1 MISHQLTSN
10 LISALFNNVKNSS
23 LQLSYDS
30 SSILSRRSS
39 LSQPFVSPSRSFI
52 QSIIQPL
59 KPRQSIKSIFKS
71 LIPSPTFDPSRWK
84 SSFYFVHPQIKD
96 KSSFPSVKSIFKKL
110 TGAESIQRPVALP
123 APNVFGVQPELYAQL
138 PPNYQYANVQPEQ
151 QPEQLQQ
158 QQQQQYVQQVH
169 PQQQYETQYTQQQNQ
184 QQKPYDQ
191 QQYQQQTEQQQFIQ
205 QFEQQIPLQQMQQ
218 VQYQYE
224 QQQQQQPY
232 QQQQYQ
238 VEQVQQVQQQQIQPQ
253 TVQQLG
259 PHQPLYQIH
268 PQVYQSN
275 GNSIGNSNQMTQYG
289 FKPIHSSSGAA
300 KQAPKQQIN
309 TQGSNGPGISLSM
322 GGSNDGYSSSK
333 SAAPQSGF
341 SISLGSG
348 ENAPGMTISLGSG
361 NEANQASASNQQGYS
376 TGGYSSGSYS
386 GGYSSGPGVSISMGG
401 GGGGSGMSVSLGSG
415 GDSYGSGES
424 GAGAMS
430 FSLGGA
436 NNYDSG
442 SGMQVQFG
450 GEPNYQG
457 QSYNYAPSSS
467 NSYSQGTSSYGQEG
481 SYGSN
486 SYGSNSYG
494 NNYNYNNVNKNIY
507 KYYDD
512 KPIMSIQ
519 MPAKGKTLI
528 EANLK
533 IPPIKMK
540 INSSPRVKITA
551 GTTDPLEKPH
561 EDEETIM
568 EDIFKPPK
576 PFEKAPRKNTTSD
589 EDGLNGNKT
598 ITDDGT
604 HNGTITDDFH
614 PQYLP
619 YPPPYPSSYYQGYV
633 PEGYYDGNPQEIS
646 LLTHQSYSNTNMN
659 EIDHSKSYTKQT
671 SHQQYGYDTNKASS
685 SSSLPSIQ
693 TQTNQN
699 QISQSTVNRKPQIS
713 FIPITHQPQAQ
724 LQPRPSPTHRYS
736 DLQTSGSSQHDIYVK
751 SNTKQRRQDNPV
763 VQKKMQKVPQSSN
776 NVPYYN
782 SNSPVQYS
790 QSYHN
795 GQPVSNQQAQDDHP
809 NNGKHYYGTQGTGAG
824 YKYYNQGHYDMFN
837 NQYQKQY
844 EYQQQ
849 KARHY
854 QNLYGYNVP
863 NYNNQPYKPYQ
874 QPYYNKYYKKDPN
887 YSPSGFHNGSLDYEQ
902 SKKFGKMFE
911 QYGPGIKSNEKAQ
924 VILDIR
930 PRISFKFHN
939 KSEPMESIIKI
950 HSSKQCSLL
959 FLSMTQLQQLH
970 MIMDMVMAMDMRKS
984 QRQPPKNQQ
993 LLQLEEQLQVQLLHL
1008 TKMMKPQQQVMG
1020 MTMKMEMENRQLQL
1034 KHQMDQVLQKVLV
1047 QMMKMKTVMRMVIEK
1062 ALHHQLAQR
1071 HLQLKVRKEIMKRR
1085 EKMEKRMKIQMVKQK
1100 EMEKKSLKKK
1110 KKVHLQQLKNQKMK
1124 LKRNLRKAIR
1134 KMKMKKIKLLSQ
1146 VKKKKRKNQNQETKK
1161 TMNRAKMKMIMQK
1174 LKERQKNVREME
1186 RRQGRDKIK

>member
-1 MISHQLTSN
+1 
-10 LISALFNNVKNSS
+10 
-23 LQLSYDS
+23 
-30 SSILSRRSS
+30 
-39 LSQPFVSPSRSFI
+39 
-52 QSIIQPL
+52 
-59 KPRQSIKSIFKS
+59 
-71 LIPSPTFDPSRWK
+71 
-84 SSFYFVHPQIKD
+84 
-96 KSSFPSVKSIFKKL
+96 
-110 TGAESIQRPVALP
+110 
-123 APNVFGVQPELYAQL
+123 
-138 PPNYQYANVQPEQ
+138 
-151 QPEQLQQ
+151 
-158 QQQQQYVQQVH
+158 
-169 PQQQYETQYTQQQNQ
+169 
-184 QQKPYDQ
+184 
-191 QQYQQQTEQQQFIQ
+191 
-205 QFEQQIPLQQMQQ
+205 
-218 VQYQYE
+218 
-224 QQQQQQPY
+224 
-232 QQQQYQ
+232 
-238 VEQVQQVQQQQIQPQ
+238 
-253 TVQQLG
+253 
-259 PHQPLYQIH
+259 
-268 PQVYQSN
+268 
-275 GNSIGNSNQMTQYG
+275 
-289 FKPIHSSSGAA
+289 
-300 KQAPKQQIN
+300 
-309 TQGSNGPGISLSM
+309 
-322 GGSNDGYSSSK
+322 
-333 SAAPQSGF
+333 
-341 SISLGSG
+341 
-348 ENAPGMTISLGSG
+348 
-361 NEANQASASNQQGYS
+361 
-376 TGGYSSGSYS
+376 
-386 GGYSSGPGVSISMGG
+386 
-401 GGGGSGMSVSLGSG
+401 MSVSLGSG

-481 SYGSN
+481 

-576 PFEKAPRKNTTSD
+576 PFEKAPKKNTTSD

-646 LLTHQSYSNTNMN
+646 LLTHQSYSNTNTN

-795 GQPVSNQQAQDDHP
+795 GQPASNQQAQDDHP

-939 KSEPMESIIKI
+939 KSEPMEKHHKDPFFKTMFTAIFVNDTTTAAPYDYGYGYGYGYEKKSTTTTKKPTTTTTRRTTTSTTFAPDEDDETTTAGNGDDDENGNGESTTSTEAPNGSSTTEGSSPDDEDENGDEDGDRESTTPSTSTTTSTTESPERDNEEERENGEENEDTNGETEGNGEKESEKEKESTSSTTEKSEDETEKESEESDKKDEDEEDKVTVTSEEEEKKEPESRNKEEDDEQSEDEDDNAKIKGKAKECKRNGKK
-950 HSSKQCSLL
+950 SKECKEETKSN
-959 FLSMTQLQQLH
+959 
-970 MIMDMVMAMDMRKS
+970 RKGS
-984 QRQPPKNQQ
+984 NGKKDKNG
-993 LLQLEEQLQVQLLHL
+993 
-1008 TKMMKPQQQVMG
+1008 K
-1020 MTMKMEMENRQLQL
+1020 
-1034 KHQMDQVLQKVLV
+1034 
-1047 QMMKMKTVMRMVIEK
+1047 
-1062 ALHHQLAQR
+1062 
-1071 HLQLKVRKEIMKRR
+1071 RKEIFDEEDEGKSDEDNNVRIHAR
-1085 EKMEKRMKIQMVKQK
+1085 KNKKQ
-1100 EMEKKSLKKK
+1100 ESFQPPPHAMS
-1110 KKVHLQQLKNQKMK
+1110 VSVSNSTV
-1124 LKRNLRKAIR
+1124 LR
-1134 KMKMKKIKLLSQ
+1134 LTSQ
-1146 VKKKKRKNQNQETKK
+1146 VLRVHKTLNSKGKTSSSSTSTTKSPKINIVRSLEELKETQHDPNNPPIYVVLLPNQSGDKKKRSVL
-1161 TMNRAKMKMIMQK
+1161 I
-1174 LKERQKNVREME
+1174 
-1186 RRQGRDKIK
+1186 I